1 MSIPLHNTV
10 MGQRLIQ
17 GTLPDIARELRT
29 LNHNLAELLVNRI
42 APAPEKPATNASID
56 LLAALVLLRNDNTD
70 YFGPDRCDCRPE
82 PENEGHV
89 CATCV
94 ANLTINEHVNRLS
107 KSEVTALLSAL
118 AQHGES
124 NASVIEGSEL

>member
-1 MSIPLHNTV
+1 MHQTV
-10 MGQRLIQ
+10 MGHRLIE

-42 APAPEKPATNASID
+42 APAPEKPAPDASIE
-56 LLAALVLLRNDNTD
+56 LLAALVLLRDSVRPM

-89 CATCV
+89 CATCL
-94 ANLTINEHVNRLS
+94 ANHTINERVNRLS
-107 KSEVTALLSAL
+107 KSELAALFAAL
-118 AQHGES
+118 AEHGEPS
-124 NASVIEGSEL
+124 ATIIQKL

>member
-56 LLAALVLLRNDNTD
+56 LLAALVLLRNTNTQ
-70 YFGPDRCDCRPE
+70 YFEGLCDCRPE

-94 ANLTINEHVNRLS
+94 ANLAINEHVSRLS
-107 KSEVTALLSAL
+107 KPEVDALFAAL

>member
-42 APAPEKPATNASID
+42 APAPEKPAPDASID
-56 LLAALVLLRNDNTD
+56 LLASLVLLRNDNSD

-94 ANLTINEHVNRLS
+94 ANLTIN
-107 KSEVTALLSAL
+107 
-118 AQHGES
+118 
-124 NASVIEGSEL
+124 